1 MNPVQRLRELGQSVW
16 LDYIRRDL
24 LDSGQLAG
32 LIAAGEVRGV
42 TSNPTI
48 FEQAIVKTDL
58 YTDDMRRMAQA
69 GRGAEQ
75 IMDALTLADIRKA
88 TDQFRAL
95 YEESQGQDGFV
106 SIEVSPALAQDTAAT
121 LEEARRLW
129 TAVNRPN
136 VMVKIPAT
144 AQGIP
149 AIEEALSEGLN
160 INITLI
166 FSLERYGEVIEAYLR
181 GLERRAEQ
189 GASLDHV
196 ASVASFF
203 VSRVDT
209 LVDARLE
216 AILREEGPRA
226 ERAAALLGKAAVA
239 NARLAY
245 AQFRAAFESERF
257 ARLRER
263 GARVQR
269 PLWASTSTK
278 NPAYPDTYYV
288 DNLIGPDTVDT
299 MPLATLEAFR
309 DHGKAEPTLEKDL
322 SLSQAQL
329 EALESLG
336 IAMSEV
342 TAQVEKEGVEKFAA
356 SHFSLL
362 AAIRERSEDLRGE
375 LGPLLDPLRDRLRQA
390 EEDGVTRR
398 LWVGDPALWTTRPAE
413 ANEVRARLGWLKL
426 PEEMM
431 NHLGELSAAVAALRD
446 QPFERAVLLG
456 MGGSSLAAEVMRRT
470 FSDRGGLAI
479 EVLDT
484 SDPETIARATRR
496 TTPGKALIVAASKS
510 GATAEVEALLEH
522 FWARAEKSLGEGAG
536 RNFAAIT
543 DPGTR
548 LEETARRRGFHAVIP
563 APPDVGGRYSALSV
577 FGLVPALLLGA
588 DAPALVRGA
597 ARMAEACRA
606 EPPDHNPGLFLG
618 SLLAAAAGTGRD
630 KITILADA
638 PMAAFGLWAEQ
649 LIAESSGK
657 DGKGLIPIVDEPPA
671 ADGTYR
677 SDRMIV
683 YLRCGGELDSTV
695 KEWVQRGTPVGV
707 LECDEGE
714 AGLGSEFFL
723 WEAAVAVACHFL
735 GVNAFN
741 QPDVQSAKD
750 RAAALV
756 KSLRRGKALS
766 PPPRLWKARE
776 AELFGPG
783 AGRKPPAGQ
792 GVEGVVSW
800 IRGQVRQGEVLAIL
814 VYSDPTPALEKAL
827 RRARG
832 WLRDHEGLTMTPGW
846 GPRYLHST
854 GQLYKGGPDR
864 FVCLLVSADPQTDLE
879 IPGWGIG
886 FGQLQRAQAI
896 GDLQALL
903 ARGRRAFGIH
913 FRSRVRLVEFAQALG
928 G

>member
-24 LDSGQLAG
+24 LDSGQLTE

-48 FEQAIVKTDL
+48 FEQAIAKTDL
-58 YTDDMRRMAQA
+58 YTEDMRRMAQA
-69 GRGAEQ
+69 GRAPEQ

-88 TDQFRAL
+88 TDLFRAL

-106 SIEVSPALAQDTAAT
+106 SIEVSPALAGDTRAT
-121 LEEARRLW
+121 LDEARRLW
-129 TAVNRPN
+129 AAVNRPN

-149 AIEEALSEGLN
+149 AIEQAVAEGLN

-166 FSLERYGEVIEAYLR
+166 FSLERYREVIEAYLA
-181 GLERRAEQ
+181 GLERRAGQ

-203 VSRVDT
+203 VSRIDT
-209 LVDARLE
+209 LVDGRLE
-216 AILREEGPRA
+216 ALVREEGPRA
-226 ERAAALLGKAAVA
+226 ERAAALTGKAAVA

-288 DNLIGPDTVDT
+288 DRLIGPDTVDT

-309 DHGKAEPTLEKDL
+309 DHGTAEPTVETDL

-356 SHFSLL
+356 SHSALL
-362 AAIRERSEDLRGE
+362 AAIRERSQALRGE
-375 LGPLLDPLRDRLRQA
+375 VGPLLDPLRARLAQA
-390 EEDGVTRR
+390 EEDGVARR
-398 LWVGDPALWTTRPAE
+398 LWVGDPALWTARPSE
-413 ANEVRARLGWLKL
+413 AAEVRARLGWLRL
-426 PEEMM
+426 PDEMAGQ
-431 NHLGELSAAVAALRD
+431 LGELTAALGGLKD
-446 QPFERAVLLG
+446 DGFERAVLLG
-456 MGGSSLAAEVMRRT
+456 MGGSSLAAEVLRRT
-470 FSDRGGLAI
+470 FPDRGGMPI

-484 SDPETIARATRR
+484 TDPETVARATRR
-496 TTPGKALIVAASKS
+496 AAPAKTLVLAASKS
-510 GATAEVEALLEH
+510 GTTVEVEALLEH
-522 FWARAEKSLGEGAG
+522 FWARAEKALGPRAG
-536 RNFAAIT
+536 RNFIAVT

-548 LEETARRRGFHAVIP
+548 LEETARRRGFRAVIP
-563 APPDVGGRYSALSV
+563 GPPDVGGRYSALSV
-577 FGLVPALLLGA
+577 FGLTPASLLGA
-588 DAPALVRGA
+588 DGGALLRGA
-597 ARMAEACRA
+597 ARMAESCRSQA
-606 EPPDHNPGLFLG
+606 PDQNPGVFLG
-618 SLLAAAAGTGRD
+618 SLLAAASAAGRD
-630 KITILADA
+630 KVTIVAD
-638 PMAAFGLWAEQ
+638 PPLAAFGIWAEQ

-671 ADGTYR
+671 ADGRYGA
-677 SDRMIV
+677 DRLIV
-683 YLRCGGELDSTV
+683 YLRRGGDLDGSV
-695 KEWVQRGTPVGV
+695 KEWVGAGSPVVV
-707 LECDEGE
+707 LECGEAE
-714 AGLGSEFFL
+714 AGLGAEFFR
-723 WEAAVAVACHFL
+723 WQAAVAVACHFL
-735 GVNAFN
+735 GVNAFD

-750 RAAALV
+750 RAAALLEA
-756 KSLRRGKALS
+756 LRRGKAL
-766 PPPRLWKARE
+766 RLPARVWKSRQ
-776 AELFGPG
+776 AELYGQAVRDKPA
-783 AGRKPPAGQ
+783 AGSDLAEIG
-792 GVEGVVSW
+792 SW
-800 IRGQVRQGEVLAIL
+800 IRAQVHLGEVLVIL
-814 VYSDPTPALEKAL
+814 VYADPTPALDKAL
-827 RRARG
+827 RRARASM
-832 WLRDHEGLTMTPGW
+832 RDRGELTMVSGW

-864 FVCLLVSADPQTDLE
+864 FVCLVVSADPEADLE
-879 IPGWGIG
+879 IPGWGVG
-886 FGQLQRAQAI
+886 FGQLQRAQAA
-896 GDLQALL
+896 GDLGALL

-913 FRSRVRLVEFAQALG
+913 FRSRARLVEFVKALG